1 MITRLVR
8 VLVSLLVCST
18 IQPHASA
25 AAESSQQAT
34 VAAEP
39 SGTKASAAVDKL
51 LSEASRLA
59 EAKQPI
65 DSLKIADQALEAARQ
80 ASDTAGATL
89 AQQARAKALQDL
101 QRTQE
106 ALAAWQEAQQ
116 MWARSGDTPE
126 QIRAL
131 VQAGLLSADNKT
143 EAQRLFSQGLAVG
156 KEETQRPAALA
167 QALHDSGVALSAQGQ
182 RGAGWDYLNAALAMR
197 EKQTPESLQLVETLN
212 TLAKL
217 ALTRKVPGI
226 ADVMRLSHDYSARAL
241 EISQRLAPDSSLVV
255 ESLRN
260 LGKSYEEG
268 NNPYLEG
275 SNTSDANHASEH
287 FLAALRIQTKLA
299 PSGSIEQADILAD
312 LGAME
317 MVLTDFVAAHR
328 YLEEAVAL
336 SERLAP
342 GSMLLGKSLGALANL
357 ELQEG
362 DLPSARG
369 HSQRTLIIAENLH
382 RANDVASGLISLGV
396 IAGAQHD
403 FASANDYFEKA
414 LAIFQKKWP
423 NGMGVLVAQMD
434 IAQNRYNQGDLASA
448 LEQFRRTI
456 TLVQKKLGDSVEVA
470 AQLSEMG
477 DILRDQG
484 DLGSAADYYHKAL
497 EMRQKVAP
505 ESLHVANSLYD
516 LAKLE
521 RARRNRSLA
530 MEYGLR
536 ALQLS
541 QKSCPDSSCVPE
553 ILNDLGELAYEQGDL
568 ASSEGYLRRAAEIRE
583 KYLGP
588 THPDLA
594 RSLNDLALTLAA
606 SRKRGPEALEM
617 ALRAE
622 NIGTEHLRVS
632 VRTMSERQALA
643 YEGIRASGLDLALT
657 LTADHPNTASARRQV
672 FDAVIH
678 SRALVFDELA
688 ARHRSAYGSGDPEV
702 TQLAN
707 QLASARAQLATLV
720 FRGVGDGTPQ
730 AYRKF
735 LDDARDRK
743 EKAERALAEKSIVF
757 RQDQARAKLGVNEIS
772 TSLPPDAALVAFAR
786 YNRHDLQRAGAGQV
800 APEPV
805 PSYAA
810 FVLRAGGHEPGF
822 VPLGTAREIENL
834 LAAWRRGITEQ
845 AEASTVSAKTDESS
859 YRRAGAALRR
869 RIWDP
874 LVPGLSNASVV
885 FVVPDAALHL
895 VSLASLPVGLS
906 QYLVETKPLIHYLS
920 AERDLVPE
928 QSSQQGKGILVV
940 GNPAFDQAGKLTLAS
955 TQQSAPVSTATGT
968 TGTLL
973 RGTRSACGTFQTLR
987 FPPLPGSQQ
996 EAENIAALWRQ
1007 SSAGEGAPIMR
1018 GSAVQRDR
1026 GELLQMTGAEASPVA
1041 FEQFAPGKRVLHVA
1055 THGFFLEG
1063 SCESA
1068 VQRRSDPSKRD
1079 ENILPAT
1086 AENPLLLSGLAF
1098 AGANRR
1104 ASAKPDE
1111 TDGIL
1116 TAEEIA
1122 GINLAGVDWAVLSAC
1137 DTGVGDIKVGEG
1149 VFGLRRAFQ
1158 VAGAK
1163 TVIMSLW
1170 PVEDETT
1177 RQWMGTLYR
1186 EHFLN
1191 GKDSGE
1197 SVRAASLQ
1205 ILRER
1210 RAKHQSTHPFYWGA
1224 FIAAGDWH

>member
-1 MITRLVR
+1 
-8 VLVSLLVCST
+8 
-18 IQPHASA
+18 
-25 AAESSQQAT
+25 
-34 VAAEP
+34 
-39 SGTKASAAVDKL
+39 
-51 LSEASRLA
+51 
-59 EAKQPI
+59 
-65 DSLKIADQALEAARQ
+65 LKIADQALEAARQ

-131 VQAGLLSADNKT
+131 VQAGLLSADNRT

-226 ADVMRLSHDYSARAL
+226 SDVMRVSHDYSARAL

-317 MVLTDFVAAHR
+317 MVLTDFVTAHR

-369 HSQRTLIIAENLH
+369 HSQRTLIIAENLN

-568 ASSEGYLRRAAEIRE
+568 ARSEGYLRRAAEIRE
-583 KYLGP
+583 KDLGP

-657 LTADHPNTASARRQV
+657 LTADRPNTASARRQV

-757 RQDQARAKLGVNEIS
+757 RQDQAHL
-772 TSLPPDAALVAFAR
+772 F
-786 YNRHDLQRAGAGQV
+786 
-800 APEPV
+800 
-805 PSYAA
+805 
-810 FVLRAGGHEPGF
+810 
-822 VPLGTAREIENL
+822 TAR
-834 LAAWRRGITEQ
+834 RRSRGI
-845 AEASTVSAKTDESS
+845 
-859 YRRAGAALRR
+859 RP
-869 RIWDP
+869 I
-874 LVPGLSNASVV
+874 
-885 FVVPDAALHL
+885 
-895 VSLASLPVGLS
+895 
-906 QYLVETKPLIHYLS
+906 
-920 AERDLVPE
+920 
-928 QSSQQGKGILVV
+928 QQ
-940 GNPAFDQAGKLTLAS
+940 
-955 TQQSAPVSTATGT
+955 
-968 TGTLL
+968 
-973 RGTRSACGTFQTLR
+973 TRSPKSGGGQG
-987 FPPLPGSQQ
+987 GS
-996 EAENIAALWRQ
+996 
-1007 SSAGEGAPIMR
+1007 
-1018 GSAVQRDR
+1018 
-1026 GELLQMTGAEASPVA
+1026 
-1041 FEQFAPGKRVLHVA
+1041 
-1055 THGFFLEG
+1055 
-1063 SCESA
+1063 
-1068 VQRRSDPSKRD
+1068 
-1079 ENILPAT
+1079 
-1086 AENPLLLSGLAF
+1086 
-1098 AGANRR
+1098 R
-1104 ASAKPDE
+1104 ASSFVC
-1111 TDGIL
+1111 GI
-1116 TAEEIA
+1116 
-1122 GINLAGVDWAVLSAC
+1122 C
-1137 DTGVGDIKVGEG
+1137 
-1149 VFGLRRAFQ
+1149 
-1158 VAGAK
+1158 
-1163 TVIMSLW
+1163 
-1170 PVEDETT
+1170 
-1177 RQWMGTLYR
+1177 
-1186 EHFLN
+1186 
-1191 GKDSGE
+1191 
-1197 SVRAASLQ
+1197 
-1205 ILRER
+1205 
-1210 RAKHQSTHPFYWGA
+1210 
-1224 FIAAGDWH
+1224 AAGRGP

>member
-1 MITRLVR
+1 MTTRLFR
-8 VLVSLLVCST
+8 VLVSLLAGS
-18 IQPHASA
+18 ILLPHASA
-25 AAESSQQAT
+25 AADPSQQAT

-39 SGTKASAAVDKL
+39 SGPKASPIVDKL
-51 LSEASRLA
+51 VAEASRLA
-59 EAKQPI
+59 EAKQPLN
-65 DSLKIADQALEAARQ
+65 SLKTADQALDAARQ
-80 ASDTAGATL
+80 ANDTAGGAL

-101 QRTQE
+101 QRTQK
-106 ALAAWQEAQQ
+106 ALTAWQEAQQ
-116 MWARSGDTPE
+116 MWARAGDTPE

-167 QALHDSGVALSAQGQ
+167 QALHDSGVTLSAQGQ
-182 RGAGWDYLNAALAMR
+182 RGAGWDYLNAALAIR

-217 ALTRKVPGI
+217 ALTGKVPSI
-226 ADVMRLSHDYSARAL
+226 ADVMRVSHDYSARAL

-275 SNTSDANHASEH
+275 NNTNDANHACEH

-317 MVLTDFVAAHR
+317 MVLTDFVTAHR

-382 RANDVASGLISLGV
+382 RDNDVASGLISLGV

-423 NGMGVLVAQMD
+423 NGMGVLVAQVD
-434 IAQNRYNQGDLASA
+434 IAQNLYNQGDLASA

-456 TLVQKKLGDSVEVA
+456 SLVQKKLGDSVEVA

-505 ESLHVANSLYD
+505 ESLYAANSLYD

-521 RARRNRSLA
+521 RARRNRSMA

-553 ILNDLGELAYEQGDL
+553 ILNDLGELAYERGDL
-568 ASSEGYLRRAAEIRE
+568 ASSEGYLHRAVDIRE
-583 KYLGP
+583 KNLGP

-606 SRKRGPEALEM
+606 LGRRPEALEM

-622 NIGTEHLRVS
+622 NIGAEHLRVS
-632 VRTMSERQALA
+632 VRTLSERQALA

-657 LTADHPNTASARRQV
+657 LTADRANTASARSQV

-702 TQLAN
+702 MQLAN
-707 QLASARAQLATLV
+707 QLSSARSQLQRWCFAALAT
-720 FRGVGDGTPQ
+720 
-730 AYRKF
+730 
-735 LDDARDRK
+735 
-743 EKAERALAEKSIVF
+743 ERQRRIES
-757 RQDQARAKLGVNEIS
+757 S
-772 TSLPPDAALVAFAR
+772 SMTLVAGKKKLSGRWPRKALCSDR
-786 YNRHDLQRAGAGQV
+786 
-800 APEPV
+800 
-805 PSYAA
+805 
-810 FVLRAGGHEPGF
+810 
-822 VPLGTAREIENL
+822 T
-834 LAAWRRGITEQ
+834 RRGRGSELTK
-845 AEASTVSAKTDESS
+845 SPHL
-859 YRRAGAALRR
+859 YRRT
-869 RIWDP
+869 P
-874 LVPGLSNASVV
+874 LSC
-885 FVVPDAALHL
+885 H
-895 VSLASLPVGLS
+895 
-906 QYLVETKPLIHYLS
+906 
-920 AERDLVPE
+920 
-928 QSSQQGKGILVV
+928 SS
-940 GNPAFDQAGKLTLAS
+940 D
-955 TQQSAPVSTATGT
+955 T
-968 TGTLL
+968 TDTI
-973 RGTRSACGTFQTLR
+973 SK
-987 FPPLPGSQQ
+987 
-996 EAENIAALWRQ
+996 
-1007 SSAGEGAPIMR
+1007 
-1018 GSAVQRDR
+1018 
-1026 GELLQMTGAEASPVA
+1026 ELG
-1041 FEQFAPGKRVLHVA
+1041 
-1055 THGFFLEG
+1055 
-1063 SCESA
+1063 
-1068 VQRRSDPSKRD
+1068 
-1079 ENILPAT
+1079 
-1086 AENPLLLSGLAF
+1086 
-1098 AGANRR
+1098 R
-1104 ASAKPDE
+1104 A
-1111 TDGIL
+1111 
-1116 TAEEIA
+1116 
-1122 GINLAGVDWAVLSAC
+1122 
-1137 DTGVGDIKVGEG
+1137 
-1149 VFGLRRAFQ
+1149 R
-1158 VAGAK
+1158 
-1163 TVIMSLW
+1163 
-1170 PVEDETT
+1170 
-1177 RQWMGTLYR
+1177 
-1186 EHFLN
+1186 
-1191 GKDSGE
+1191 
-1197 SVRAASLQ
+1197 
-1205 ILRER
+1205 
-1210 RAKHQSTHPFYWGA
+1210 
-1224 FIAAGDWH
+1224 